1 MPGALV
7 VVPGVV
13 VVVPG
18 VAVVPGV
25 VVLGVVWVPVVPGD
39 VALVPVCAPVVP
51 PDGLPAGALL
61 VWAAATPIAI
71 HKADAARK
79 FFGMG
84 LLFVPEISTLID
96 GMRRQRQEM
105 GENQSS

>member
-1 MPGALV
+1 MDGVPWVMLGVPWLIPGVLV

-13 VVVPG
+13 VVVP
-18 VAVVPGV
+18 V
-25 VVLGVVWVPVVPGD
+25 VVWVPVVLGD

-71 HKADAARK
+71 NKADAARK

-84 LLFVPEISTLID
+84 LLFVPEISAH
-96 GMRRQRQEM
+96 MM
-105 GENQSS
+105 GCVG